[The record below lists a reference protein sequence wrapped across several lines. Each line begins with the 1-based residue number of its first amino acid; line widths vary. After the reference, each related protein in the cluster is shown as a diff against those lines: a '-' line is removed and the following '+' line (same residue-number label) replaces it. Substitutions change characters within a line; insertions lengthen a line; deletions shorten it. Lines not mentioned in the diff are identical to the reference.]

1 MPLMQIK
8 KFHELENYHM
18 MLGKGINKESFVS
31 KVFIAPSNR
40 SPFRKI
46 YMYHIIEE
54 EKQIKHFTGW
64 KIVEQNPRMLNLSVN
79 TGQ

>member
-1 MPLMQIK
+1 
-8 KFHELENYHM
+8 M

-54 EKQIKHFTGW
+54 EKHFTGW
-64 KIVEQNPRMLNLSVN
+64 KIEEQNQSVN

>member
-1 MPLMQIK
+1 
-8 KFHELENYHM
+8 M
-18 MLGKGINKESFVS
+18 MLGTGINKESFVS

-54 EKQIKHFTGW
+54 EKQIN
-64 KIVEQNPRMLNLSVN
+64 ISRVEKLKSKTRVSILVN
-79 TGQ
+79 SGQL